1 MTLFLVVLVVL
12 LMVIAFVLWTLYTEA
27 RDKNLAYL
35 SQLRAME
42 RRLDTARAALL
53 EREAADS
60 AVAVRRDS
68 LSGGAPTMGS
78 AIRSRRNVSTIT
90 R

>member
-27 RDKNLAYL
+27 RDRNLAYI
-35 SQLRAME
+35 SQLRAVE
-42 RRLDTARAALL
+42 RRLDTAHAALRHY
-53 EREAADS
+53 ETADE
-60 AVAVRRDS
+60 
-68 LSGGAPTMGS
+68 GASNTGS
-78 AIRSRRNVSTIT
+78 AIRSRMDVSTII